1 MNLFL
6 DNLASPLVLAFLL
19 GFAAQAA
26 GGNIRLAESV
36 RETIATFLLLAIGL
50 KGGEA
55 LASAPLQ
62 TLAVPLLA
70 TVMAGL
76 VTCLS
81 TFWIARVGLSASR
94 PDAAGLAA
102 HYGSASAVTFIA
114 ATHFLA
120 DRGTPSDDWLSAAL
134 AVLEMPAIL
143 LAVLLASGRGTRLST
158 TLNEV
163 FLARA
168 SVLLLGGLLIGFI
181 SGPTRTEPIMPLFKG
196 LFHGVL
202 MLYLLDMGAMAAEGF
217 RSLRAT
223 LGRLVAFGIAVPLL
237 HGTLATVASVM
248 LGFSPANATTFGTLV
263 ASASY
268 IAAPAAV
275 RTSIPDANVS
285 MCVTAALTVTF
296 PFNLLI
302 GIPLF
307 YSIAITMR
315 PLLP

>member
-19 GFAAQAA
+19 GFASQAA
-26 GGNIRLAESV
+26 GGKIRLAESA

-55 LASAPLQ
+55 LGNAPLQ
-62 TLAVPLLA
+62 SLALPLLV
-70 TVMAGL
+70 TVLAGL

-81 TFWIARVGLSASR
+81 AFSIARVALGVSR
-94 PDAAGLAA
+94 SDAAGLAA

-114 ATHFLA
+114 ATHFLV

-143 LAVLLASGRGTRLST
+143 LAVLLASGRGSRLSS
-158 TLNEV
+158 TLQEV

-181 SGPTRTEPIMPLFKG
+181 SGPTRVEPIMPLFKG

-217 RSLRAT
+217 RSIRAT

-237 HGTLATVASVM
+237 HGTLATVASTW
-248 LGFSPANATTFGTLV
+248 LGFSPANATIFGTLV

-275 RTSIPDANVS
+275 RTSIPEANVS
-285 MCVTAALTVTF
+285 MCVTAALTITF
-296 PFNLLI
+296 PFNLLV

-307 YSIAITMR
+307 YSIAFA
-315 PLLP
+315 L